1 MASNQNKYIS
11 MEELQNKWFFYV
23 EDMKIPD
30 EDINTIRP
38 LSKEYSS
45 LIWNEN
51 ISSLKHHFALFR
63 EEEKQLLQLEKV
75 DYDWQEDWNN
85 DQYDNLK
92 EYLSKNIPYI
102 TSDKIIVFWQ
112 KQSSVETGWEIFLKH
127 WPNFLFED
135 EGVVLM
141 NKTNDNILL
150 FTSDGRLQMGKRLLR
165 SNIL

>member
-11 MEELQNKWFFYV
+11 MEEFQNKWFFYV

-30 EDINTIRP
+30 KDINSIKP

-45 LIWNEN
+45 LIWNQN
-51 ISSLKHHFALFR
+51 ISSLKHHFALLR

-92 EYLSKNIPYI
+92 EYLCKNISYS

-112 KQSSVETGWEIFLKH
+112 KQSSVETSWGIFLKH

-135 EGVVLM
+135 EGVVLI
-141 NKTNDNILL
+141 NKANDNILL
-150 FTSDGRLQMGKRLLR
+150 FTSDGRLQMRKRLLR